1 MAITDL
7 ERRSIEKPTKGG
19 PPRCAVCNAL
29 EDLPA
34 EQSAALLGLLSNPN
48 VRYVTLSEELAADK
62 DYPLNLHYESLRRH
76 ARGRCAARTL
86 LRKAVER

>member
-7 ERRSIEKPTKGG
+7 AQAATEGPSRGG

-34 EQSAALLGLLSNPN
+34 EQSAALLALLANPN
-48 VRYVTLSEELAADK
+48 VRYVTLSEELAADT
-62 DYPLNLHYESLRRH
+62 DYPLDLHYESLRRH

-86 LRKAVER
+86 LRKASER

>member
-1 MAITDL
+1 MALTDIAQAVS
-7 ERRSIEKPTKGG
+7 EQKPRGG
-19 PPRCAVCNAL
+19 PPRCNVCNAL
-29 EDLPA
+29 ADLPA
-34 EQSAALLGLLSNPN
+34 KQSAALLSLLANPN
-48 VRYVTLSEELAADK
+48 VRYVALSEALAADE